1 MIRRY
6 GSVLALAM
14 AVPALAALPGCSAR
28 AQAEVVVVRIK
39 ADGFDPA
46 TLTVAP
52 GTEVRWTNDDA
63 FAHTVTS
70 QDRTIAGTPAVPGP
84 AAGWD
89 SGPVRPGET
98 FAHRFDVEG
107 TYLYWCPEHQ
117 AEQMVGTVR
126 VAAP

>member
-1 MIRRY
+1 MRRPY
-6 GSVLALAM
+6 GSVLALA
-14 AVPALAALPGCSAR
+14 ATVPALVLLSGCADRAR
-28 AQAEVVVVRIK
+28 AEVVVVRIN

-46 TLTVAP
+46 TLVVAP

-70 QDRTIAGTPAVPGP
+70 QDRTIAGTPAVPGT
-84 AAGWD
+84 AVGWD

-98 FAHRFDVEG
+98 FAHRFDIEG